1 MVNDLRN
8 LMKERN
14 IDAYIIT
21 SGDAHASEYYS
32 SYWKLRDYISGFTG
46 SAGTLVVTHDKAI
59 LWTDGRYFLQ
69 AEAQITEF
77 ELYKLGV
84 KGFPSVPVF
93 LAKELKKGGK
103 VGFDGRTVTHDWF
116 KKLEAALKDNEPV
129 YVYDEDVAGLLWKDR
144 PDIMPTSKAFEHE
157 PKFAGTSASD
167 KLKKVREKMK
177 DKGYKGY
184 MLTALDDI
192 AWLLNIRG
200 SDVNYLPVVYSYVF
214 VTENEAH
221 VFANAEK
228 LSDIS
233 AKLTSQGFS
242 LHEYDDLPKFLQG
255 FNAGKLYFNA
265 EKTNVLL
272 SGMIKC
278 PVESKSTEDIVLHL
292 KAVKSEIEIANT
304 RNAYIREG
312 VALVRALKWID
323 DMKKSGEIENLHE
336 LDVSKKITEFRARGE
351 NLLGDGFPTILGY
364 GPNAA
369 LPHYSIEGK
378 GAKLKA
384 EGFLLIDTGGMYFD
398 GTTDTTRTIPL
409 GPLTDEMKKDY
420 TLVLRAHIAMD
431 TTVFVSGT
439 TGHAID
445 AIARIAMWKEGVNFL
460 HGVGHGIGYC
470 LSVHEGPQR
479 IAPIYNPTVLQAGML
494 ITNEPAMYRDGKYGI
509 RTENTILVVEKEKT
523 EFGEFLQFET
533 IMYCPIDTSA
543 LDVGRL
549 TEDEKAWLN
558 NYHSKTYEKLS
569 PYLNEEENDWLKNAT
584 KAV

>member
-1 MVNDLRN
+1 MVENLRK

-21 SGDAHASEYYS
+21 SGDAHASNYFHT
-32 SYWKLRDYISGFTG
+32 YWKLREYVSKFTG

-69 AEAQITEF
+69 AEAQLTEF
-77 ELYKLGV
+77 ELYKLQV
-84 KGFPSVPVF
+84 KGFPSIPAF

-103 VGFDGRTVTHDWF
+103 IGFDGRTVTHDWF
-116 KKLEAALKDNEPV
+116 NKLKAALADKEPV
-129 YVYDEDVAGLLWKDR
+129 YAYDEDVAGLLWKDR
-144 PDIMPTSKAFEHE
+144 PPIMPEGKAFEHE
-157 PKFAGTSASD
+157 PKFAGTSAPE
-167 KLKKVREKMK
+167 KLKKVREKMN

-184 MLTALDDI
+184 LITALDDI

-200 SDVNYLPVVYSYVF
+200 SDVSYLPVVYAYVF
-214 VTENEAH
+214 ITENEAH
-221 VFANAEK
+221 VFASGEK

-242 LHEYDDLPKFLQG
+242 LHEYEDLPKYLQS
-255 FNAGKLYFNA
+255 FNAGKLYYNA

-292 KAVKSEIEIANT
+292 KAVKSDVEIANT

-312 VALVRALKWID
+312 VALAKAFKWID

-336 LDVSKKITEFRARGE
+336 IDVSKKITEIRARGE

-378 GAKLKA
+378 GAKLKS

-420 TLVLRAHIAMD
+420 TLVLKAHIAMD
-431 TTVFVSGT
+431 TVVFISGT
-439 TGHAID
+439 TGHALD
-445 AIARIAMWKEGVNFL
+445 AIARITMWKEGVNFL

-479 IAPIYNPTVLQAGML
+479 IAPIHNPTALQAGML
-494 ITNEPAMYRDGKYGI
+494 ITNEPALYREGKHGI
-509 RTENTILVVEKEKT
+509 RTENTVLVVEKEKN

-533 IMYCPIDTSA
+533 IMYCPINLEAVVPS
-543 LDVGRL
+543 LL
-549 TEDEKAWLN
+549 TEEEKTWLN
-558 NYHSKTYEKLS
+558 NYHAKTYEKLS
-569 PYLNEEENDWLKNAT
+569 PFLTEEENVWLKEAT
-584 KAV
+584 KAL